1 MTFLYFSFL
10 NFHYI
15 SSTVGVSQFLQCS
28 ACEAH
33 IGLLTDDDQ
42 TGELQYYANGVAMT
56 FFPKKKQETA
66 TDKIHKTNFVSRDR
80 NQNIPPKLTM
90 EQMVEVVKDLHKP
103 V

>member
-1 MTFLYFSFL
+1 MTFLDFSFL
-10 NFHYI
+10 YFYYI
-15 SSTVGVSQFLQCS
+15 SSTVGVSQYLQCS

-56 FFPKKKQETA
+56 FAPKKKQETA
-66 TDKIHKTNFVSRDR
+66 TDKIHKANFVSRDR